1 MTTTTIAREAAP
13 QAATLQMIRAEIN
26 VREFHRWM
34 GIRRLQDPDHA
45 MHCLLTECFGKP
57 PHEGDGLAPKPF
69 RLILPRDCPQG
80 TLYGY
85 GKANAEELR
94 DAGPTLW
101 RPGAMSNPEPA
112 YPGRQ
117 VNAHGMDGGQAVGV

>member
-34 GIRRLQDPDHA
+34 GSRRLQDPDHA

-69 RLILPRDCPQG
+69 RLITTPGRRRQG
-80 TLYGY
+80 TLVRLTVRAG
-85 GKANAEELR
+85 AEEMR
-94 DAGPTLW
+94 EAAATLC
-101 RPGAMSNPEPA
+101 AEPA
-112 YPGRQ
+112 AMPGF
-117 VNAHGMDGGQAVGV
+117 